1 MKTDNSADTHC
12 LVLSSLS
19 HTWLIDIDGTIAV
32 HNGYLLDGADTPL
45 ENSCAFLRKLPK
57 DDFIILLTSRQESA
71 REMTENFLK
80 NNNIRYDEIIFG
92 LPAGERVL
100 VNDNKPSGLCMS
112 YAIALSRN
120 EGINCTVD
128 IDDKL

>member
-1 MKTDNSADTHC
+1 MKTDNGTDMHH

-19 HTWLIDIDGTIAV
+19 HTWLIDIDGTIAI
-32 HNGYLLDGADTPL
+32 HNGYLSEGADIPL
-45 ENSCAFLRKLPK
+45 ENSCAFLRELPK
-57 DDFIILLTSRQESA
+57 DDFIILLTSRRESA
-71 REMTENFLK
+71 REETENFLK

-92 LPAGERVL
+92 LPVGERIL

-120 EGINCTVD
+120 EGINFTVE